1 MWAQQ
6 QYSLQ
11 LAQWQ
16 QVSGGETTTVTFAT
30 IRGLRSA
37 ASQFYAWDMQ
47 VANPGLVSRDAG
59 SRPVIGAGCCPTDE
73 YGYTLMSGGMSR
85 RLGEESKP
93 ATALLARHVAWIDRH
108 LDASYQ
114 SAKTQVQHQSCCRA
128 ALVNVIAWL
137 AWLRAME
144 VFSLRWSD
152 VEVID
157 PENGIAYEFPPN
169 VGALLLRLLE
179 ATKSDRTRTAD
190 MIIAYT
196 TFSGL
201 SPSIWFHRLRYSLGI
216 NDWTFNDSFIFVH
229 LDGSPWTS
237 HFFRVTYL
245 LPFLTEQQLEG
256 DAYLVAFDGSPGNT
270 LYDKFWS
277 MHCYRSGGRS
287 SVSTARPTCK
297 RPATPQEIAEHGHWR
312 QSRRHMDMPT
322 LYLQWTLA
330 DHLAITML
338 CM

>member
-1 MWAQQ
+1 
-6 QYSLQ
+6 
-11 LAQWQ
+11 
-16 QVSGGETTTVTFAT
+16 
-30 IRGLRSA
+30 
-37 ASQFYAWDMQ
+37 
-47 VANPGLVSRDAG
+47 
-59 SRPVIGAGCCPTDE
+59 
-73 YGYTLMSGGMSR
+73 
-85 RLGEESKP
+85 
-93 ATALLARHVAWIDRH
+93 

-114 SAKTQVQHQSCCRA
+114 SAKTQVQRQSCCRA

-201 SPSIWFHRLRYSLGI
+201 SPGIWFHRLRYSLGI
-216 NDWTFNDSFIFVH
+216 HDWTFNDGFIFVH
-229 LDGSPWTS
+229 PDGSPWTS
-237 HFFRVTYL
+237 HFFRITYL

-256 DAYLVAFDGSPGNT
+256 DAYLVAFDGSHGNT

-287 SVSTARPTCK
+287 SVSTVRPTCK
-297 RPATPQEIAEHGHWR
+297 RPATPQEIAEHGRWR
-312 QSRRHMDMPT
+312 QSCRHTDMPT

-330 DHLAITML
+330 DRLAITML